1 LGVNIKP
8 YEADY
13 ESTMTALQAAIEK
26 REQIDAEIASLSERK
41 EALETLIRAAYP
53 HKGRLVLDQNISSAP
68 ARVNVIQ
75 PRVTEAVKGILMAS
89 KEPLTSAEIHERLP
103 QFGWTMDPK
112 ANPWALIHGIGRRL
126 VDQQFAREVDKGG
139 RKAWVRVRA

>member
-1 LGVNIKP
+1 MNIKT

-13 ESTMTALQAAIEK
+13 EATMTALQAAIQK
-26 REQIDAEIASLSERK
+26 RDQIDGEIASLSDRK

-53 HKGRLVLDQNISSAP
+53 HKGRLVLDENMSSVSAV
-68 ARVNVIQ
+68 ANVAQ

-103 QFGWTMDPK
+103 QFGWKLDPK
-112 ANPWALIHGIGRRL
+112 SNPWALIHGIGRRL
-126 VDQQFAREVDKGG
+126 VDQQFAREVEKGG
-139 RKAWVRVRA
+139 RKAWVRARI